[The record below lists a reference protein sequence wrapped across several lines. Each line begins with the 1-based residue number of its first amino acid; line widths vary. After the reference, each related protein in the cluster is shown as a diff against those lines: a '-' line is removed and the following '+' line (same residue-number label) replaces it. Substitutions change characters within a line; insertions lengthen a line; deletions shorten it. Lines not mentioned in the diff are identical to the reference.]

1 MRNDNFYIFSYAAVV
16 CLVCSILLSLAATQ
30 LQPLQAE
37 NVKLDIRKNIMIAL
51 GIIKADEK
59 FTREELNQKF
69 TAVKELVVDLEGNI
83 LEGVKPENLT
93 EKDLDTKLPIFQV
106 LADGTVQGYAFPIV
120 GRGLWS
126 TLKGYLALEAD
137 TATVKGL
144 TFYQHGETPGLGAE
158 IEQSW
163 FTNNFKAKKVRDN
176 LGNLVGVTVVK
187 GKATDSGRPLDHV
200 VDGISG
206 ATITA
211 DGVTKMF
218 KVGLTKYDPYF
229 ERVRQGG
236 R

>member
-1 MRNDNFYIFSYAAVV
+1 MRNDNIYIFGYAGAV
-16 CLVCSILLSLAATQ
+16 CLVCSILLSLAATK

-37 NVKLDIRKNIMIAL
+37 NMKLDIRKNIMIAL
-51 GIIKADEK
+51 GIIDTEARLSK
-59 FTREELNQKF
+59 EELNQKYSS
-69 TAVKELVVDLEGNI
+69 VNGMVLDLEGNVVDG
-83 LEGVKPENLT
+83 LNPENLT
-93 EKDLDTKLPIFQV
+93 EKDLESKLPIFQKMENGV
-106 LADGTVQGYAFPIV
+106 VKGYAFPIV
-120 GRGLWS
+120 GKGLWS

-137 TATVKGL
+137 TVTVKGL

-176 LGNLVGVTVVK
+176 LGNLVGVTVAK
-187 GKATDSGRPLDHV
+187 GKATDSGRPIEHV

-211 DGVTKMF
+211 NGVTDMF
-218 KVGLTKYDPYF
+218 KVGLVKYDAYF

-236 R
+236 H